1 MTGREALE
9 DIRRTDAEVNALLAY
24 RNSLLDMLLSGYDPS
39 RERVQEQLGSK
50 VERSALRWLEVTEEI
65 DRKTDQLIDNKNLI
79 IGIIEQMP
87 DRRHRD
93 ILMRRY
99 AECCSWE
106 KVAELTM
113 YTRQQVWRLHCEAVE
128 EFGKV
133 FEAYWVSSIPGSML
147 KYIEDTPRPH
157 SFSKNKD
164 VQQDI

>member
-1 MTGREALE
+1 MTGREALD
-9 DIRRTDAEVNALLAY
+9 DIRRTDAELNALLSY
-24 RNSLLDMLLSGYDPS
+24 RNSLLDMLLCGYDPS
-39 RERVQEQLGSK
+39 RERVQETLGSK

-65 DRKTDQLIDNKNLI
+65 DKKTDKLIDNKNLI

-113 YTRQQVWRLHCEAVE
+113 YTRQQVWRLHNDAVE
-128 EFGKV
+128 S
-133 FEAYWVSSIPGSML
+133 FERCYTML
-147 KYIEDTPRPH
+147 HQNDL
-157 SFSKNKD
+157 
-164 VQQDI
+164 